1 MLGALPEVLQRVQE
15 LERICELE
23 QPMFDAAWAAVQKVL
38 DEQFAYSC
46 GEYGLQRWEK
56 LLKIVPRQ
64 EADTDERVRAVL
76 FRLNEQLPF
85 TMQKMAQLLDLVAPE
100 GGYELQLKR
109 EERELLVKVSLQCK
123 PVERLIREVLERAV
137 PANILWSL
145 YWEYNRQRAL
155 VGYTHAELAQKTHY
169 QIREEVFD

>member
-145 YWEYNRQRAL
+145 YWEYNRHGAL
-155 VGYTHAELAQKTHY
+155 VGYIHAELAQKTHY

>member
-1 MLGALPEVLQRVQE
+1 MKEALPEVLRRVQE
-15 LERICELE
+15 LERICEIE

-46 GEYGLQRWEK
+46 GEHGLQRWEK

-64 EADTDERVRAVL
+64 DAETDERVRAVL

-100 GGYELQLKR
+100 GGYELHLKQG
-109 EERELLVKVSLQCK
+109 ERELQVKVALQCK

-145 YWEYNRQRAL
+145 YWEYNKNNTLAA
-155 VGYTHAELAQKTHY
+155 YTHAALAEKTHY

>member
-15 LERICELE
+15 FERICEIE

-56 LLKIVPRQ
+56 LLQIVPRQ
-64 EADTDERVRAVL
+64 EADADERVRAVL

-85 TMQKMAQLLDLVAPE
+85 TMKKMAQLLDLVAPE

-109 EERELLVKVSLQCK
+109 EERELQVKVALQCK

-145 YWEYNRQRAL
+145 YWEYNKQGA
-155 VGYTHAELAQKTHY
+155 VAAYTHAELAEKTHY